1 MSLLKQYRY
10 PIFPSPLCAWAR
22 SIGGLSSLY
31 KNPTAPSSISNASTM
46 IHSIATLGVLSAL
59 FHFSPM
65 HAVPATSTDVPPPN
79 GGLESNINYIFV
91 NQNTENI
98 QDLTATIFVTEDLQ
112 VSSTGVAFQL
122 DCWAPSPKS
131 SSDLALQE
139 FGIFFDGTDIG
150 GFIVTS
156 TLSDFKKSTS
166 MLNRRFVLENTT
178 LSSDDTNKN
187 IIPAGT
193 TFTITLINDENGK
206 ITDAQFGLTKGKP
219 ETISIEASLFRVLL
233 HLWWALPL
241 SSLDLGMESK
251 VNLPAAT
258 GLWSTQRRLRL
269 APSMLCRMGSSW
281 SKRRRQEIPFMESCQ
296 VLKSRI

>member
-1 MSLLKQYRY
+1 
-10 PIFPSPLCAWAR
+10 
-22 SIGGLSSLY
+22 
-31 KNPTAPSSISNASTM
+31 
-46 IHSIATLGVLSAL
+46 
-59 FHFSPM
+59 M
-65 HAVPATSTDVPPPN
+65 HAVSATSTDVPPPN

-206 ITDAQFGLTKGKP
+206 ITDAQFGHTQGDTGDDINRGI
-219 ETISIEASLFRVLL
+219 TITDAIAAVVGFTFVITGLGHGVEGQFTGGNGTVEYTASTSFGAVN
-233 HLWWALPL
+233 ALPKGFLGQTASTGNSVYGEL
-241 SSLDLGMESK
+241 SGSQVTDL
-251 VNLPAAT
+251 
-258 GLWSTQRRLRL
+258 TQ
-269 APSMLCRMGSSW
+269 SWGVSS
-281 SKRRRQEIPFMESCQ
+281 
-296 VLKSRI
+296 